1 MNILAENIHK
11 YYNNHVALK
20 SFSAEFKSGHI
31 TGLLGPNGAGKTSFI
46 RILNQILK
54 PDGGSL
60 KFDGEAI
67 NSAHT
72 EKIGYLP
79 EERGLYKKMKVIDQI
94 VYLARLKGLDKSK
107 AKSEALNW
115 LEKLGLSDW
124 QKARIETL
132 SKGMAQKIQFI
143 CTVIHD
149 PQILILDEP
158 FSGFDPINTNLIKQE
173 IFKQKEAGK
182 TILLATHNM
191 ASVEEICDDVILLN
205 KGTKIIDG
213 TVKHIKTEYRPNIYE
228 LEFKG
233 NIIGF
238 TNALWAGYELLDR
251 TQISKDHFSV
261 RIKLLNDNTLN
272 NLLSTVLNEVQVQR
286 VEELLPDMNEI
297 FIKAVEGHTNDE

>member
-1 MNILAENIHK
+1 MNIVAENIHK

-60 KFDGEAI
+60 MFDGHQLSSKHIEQ
-67 NSAHT
+67 
-72 EKIGYLP
+72 IGYLP
-79 EERGLYKKMKVIDQI
+79 EERGLYKKMKVLDQI
-94 VYLARLKGLDKSK
+94 VYLARLKGLDKSSAK
-107 AKSEALNW
+107 AEALSW
-115 LEKLGLSDW
+115 LDKLGLNDW
-124 QKARIETL
+124 KKARIESL

-191 ASVEEICDDVILLN
+191 ASVEEICEDVILLN

-213 TVKHIKTEYRPNIYE
+213 SVKDIKQSFRPNIYE
-228 LEFKG
+228 VEFKG
-233 NIIGF
+233 NMIGF
-238 TNALWAGYELLDR
+238 TNALWAGYELIDR
-251 TQISKDHFSV
+251 TQLSNDHFSA

-272 NLLSTVLNEVQVQR
+272 NLLSTVLSHVQIQR

-297 FIKAVEGHTNDE
+297 FIKAVEGHLSDE